1 MRALKRIICA
11 VLCLVMILCAE
22 GSLGAASYTLP
33 EKMNKQLSIGS
44 GLKGE
49 ITLHGEGN
57 DPWILGIQPLL
68 NVPLQLRGLSAEN
81 QSHFYAYQAG
91 ENEEQIGLTEIY
103 LNGSQTFFRSDL
115 LPGEV
120 FLLPGLENAADL
132 MFPSEGGNPSLAS
145 ALMRWIQLPADRRS
159 SLLDPVVN
167 GLSGHL
173 EVWASRFVSS
183 SEVRAQDDGTS
194 AVDLIYD
201 IPMAELKKEAVVLW
215 TRLISSDEG
224 QALLNALLDE
234 EQKKIFANVNLDYFY
249 EEALSAL
256 DNNFDVMYTQTVS
269 TLGTPISST
278 LEFPLDE
285 DRMGFQTLVI
295 EQEGGMSTYTLRGE
309 ERDVTLQVASVIDW
323 DEISSF
329 SAWICI
335 RPGSSEKEIGEGEYH
350 ALRIDV
356 SQQSELSTDEET
368 RDHLRTT
375 WMITAERDVSRLPE
389 GEREEDYPD
398 EPPIQAELR
407 LHYYS
412 KYSQSSPTTLE
423 FEAAFS
429 REELAFSAEGKV
441 KTASPWILSPFPVE
455 DPVDVT
461 TLPKSQLVLKAAEF
475 MASAGEMLVPVK
487 TEEASL
493 EKDGSNSESGES
505 ESAKPEE
512 TAAAGSD
519 TSESSKGTE
528 TEEEER
534 APADESAGGNN
545 PEEETAETGTA
556 DSVEETESIAESDH
570 PSEESGKEGIET
582 PQESENEENS

>member
-1 MRALKRIICA
+1 MKRIICA

-57 DPWILGIQPLL
+57 DPWLLGIQPLL

-120 FLLPGLENAADL
+120 FLLPGMENAADL

-145 ALMRWIQLPADRRS
+145 ALVRWIQLPEDRRS

-167 GLSGHL
+167 GLSGEL

-183 SEVRAQDDGTS
+183 SEVRAQEDGTS

-234 EQKKIFANVNLDYFY
+234 EQKKIFGNVNLGYFY

-256 DNNFDVMYTQTVS
+256 DNNYDVMYTQTVS

-309 ERDVTLQVASVIDW
+309 ERDVTLQVASVINW

-350 ALRIDV
+350 ALRFDV
-356 SQQSELSTDEET
+356 SQQSELSTDEEA

-389 GEREEDYPD
+389 GEREEDYPE

-429 REELAFSAEGKV
+429 REDLAFSAEGKV
-441 KTASPWILSPFPVE
+441 KTASPWILSPFAVE
-455 DPVDVT
+455 NPVDVT
-461 TLPKSQLVLKAAEF
+461 TLAKSQLVLKTAEF
-475 MASAGEMLVPVK
+475 MAAAAEKLVPEK
-487 TEEASL
+487 TEGTDQENAGSQP
-493 EKDGSNSESGES
+493 ESVESDGTMGD
-505 ESAKPEE
+505 K
-512 TAAAGSD
+512 TAEDGSD
-519 TSESSKGTE
+519 TSESSNGTE
-528 TEEEER
+528 TGEKET
-534 APADESAGGNN
+534 APADETAGEKIS
-545 PEEETAETGTA
+545 EEQLTDTETADAAEKTEMIEESEQA
-556 DSVEETESIAESDH
+556 AENAQEETETTQ
-570 PSEESGKEGIET
+570 ET
-582 PQESENEENS
+582 DAGENS